1 MTLDFNKDYS
11 DELFLSWC
19 NNDVD
24 MFKYLR
30 GYDFCLDRMK
40 KAK

>member
-1 MTLDFNKDYS
+1 MKLDFDQKYS
-11 DELFLSWC
+11 EWLLELSNYDL
-19 NNDVD
+19 D